1 MIIYTFKKI
10 VSIIDKLFLYSLT
23 FFVFITLLYNFKLFY
38 ELISHQNE
46 SELLDYFIPWFFV
59 GVYGVFGFVSTLIL
73 KFVFSWENKLEKITE
88 YKIHNPPYLDFI
100 FYNKGFYDM
109 SFVNSKVSKDIHRKF
124 NPWNDYLE
132 TEENTNL
139 VFKKKFYSLRLL
151 IENNQNLLNLVEIL
165 FDEYKDI
172 EHDYLKLNKHLNIL
186 NQKIE
191 SLNDNYS
198 NCQILMKQI
207 EENKTLYSKY
217 INLES
222 DLEYSKEVFQKGN
235 EEVERI
241 SKLMVNNFQFTKK
254 LLVMF
259 EMSGTLLDY
268 ESNYKTENDINN
280 IIDYSEKE
288 FNYDFESNL

>member
-151 IENNQNLLNLVEIL
+151 IENNQNLFDLVEIL

>member
-1 MIIYTFKKI
+1 
-10 VSIIDKLFLYSLT
+10 
-23 FFVFITLLYNFKLFY
+23 
-38 ELISHQNE
+38 
-46 SELLDYFIPWFFV
+46 
-59 GVYGVFGFVSTLIL
+59 
-73 KFVFSWENKLEKITE
+73 
-88 YKIHNPPYLDFI
+88 
-100 FYNKGFYDM
+100 
-109 SFVNSKVSKDIHRKF
+109 
-124 NPWNDYLE
+124 
-132 TEENTNL
+132 
-139 VFKKKFYSLRLL
+139 
-151 IENNQNLLNLVEIL
+151 
-165 FDEYKDI
+165 
-172 EHDYLKLNKHLNIL
+172 
-186 NQKIE
+186 
-191 SLNDNYS
+191 
-198 NCQILMKQI
+198 MKQI